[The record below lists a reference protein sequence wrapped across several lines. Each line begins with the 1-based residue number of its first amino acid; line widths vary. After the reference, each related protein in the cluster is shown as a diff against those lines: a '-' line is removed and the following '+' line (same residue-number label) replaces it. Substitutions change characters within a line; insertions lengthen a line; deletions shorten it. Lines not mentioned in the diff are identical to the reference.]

1 MTSSLL
7 KKPSAA
13 PLPRWSLEHRLLR
26 APPPPQPAAAAS
38 TDPKL
43 LPHQHILSLSHHPG
57 KTYLYIPANT
67 TTNAATSVAGAGSGT
82 GSASGAASGAGASGG
97 ATPGPVVA
105 IPAAQ
110 AEPFVAL
117 LTSKQSA
124 LWTHR
129 QTHSVRDGAAFQV
142 GECIVRAGEVR
153 MPRPG
158 SGGQHLVQGVVVCIE
173 TELLGGEEGEED
185 AEVAVEGDVVMGEG
199 DGDGGEKGMG
209 VEAMRE
215 ARETI
220 RGLWKDLGVEGGKEG
235 VKEVMSNYAGAEE
248 EQARWAEVRMW
259 CEVLR
264 LRA

>member
-1 MTSSLL
+1 M
-7 KKPSAA
+7 
-13 PLPRWSLEHRLLR
+13 
-26 APPPPQPAAAAS
+26 
-38 TDPKL
+38 
-43 LPHQHILSLSHHPG
+43 
-57 KTYLYIPANT
+57 
-67 TTNAATSVAGAGSGT
+67 
-82 GSASGAASGAGASGG
+82 
-97 ATPGPVVA
+97 
-105 IPAAQ
+105 
-110 AEPFVAL
+110 
-117 LTSKQSA
+117 
-124 LWTHR
+124 
-129 QTHSVRDGAAFQV
+129 
-142 GECIVRAGEVR
+142 RAGEVR

-158 SGGQHLVQGVVVCIE
+158 SGGQHLAQGVVVCIE

-199 DGDGGEKGMG
+199 DEDGGEKGMG

>member
-1 MTSSLL
+1 M
-7 KKPSAA
+7 
-13 PLPRWSLEHRLLR
+13 
-26 APPPPQPAAAAS
+26 
-38 TDPKL
+38 
-43 LPHQHILSLSHHPG
+43 
-57 KTYLYIPANT
+57 
-67 TTNAATSVAGAGSGT
+67 
-82 GSASGAASGAGASGG
+82 
-97 ATPGPVVA
+97 VA

-142 GECIVRAGEVR
+142 GECVVRAGEVR

-158 SGGQHLVQGVVVCIE
+158 SGGQHVAQGVVVCIE
-173 TELLGGEEGEED
+173 MELLESEEGEGED
-185 AEVAVEGDVVMGEG
+185 AEVAVEGDVVMGER
-199 DGDGGEKGMG
+199 DGDGGEKGVG

-220 RGLWKDLGVEGGKEG
+220 RGLWKDLGFEGGKEG
-235 VKEVMSNYAGAEE
+235 VKEVMSNYTGAKE

>member
-1 MTSSLL
+1 M
-7 KKPSAA
+7 
-13 PLPRWSLEHRLLR
+13 
-26 APPPPQPAAAAS
+26 
-38 TDPKL
+38 
-43 LPHQHILSLSHHPG
+43 
-57 KTYLYIPANT
+57 
-67 TTNAATSVAGAGSGT
+67 
-82 GSASGAASGAGASGG
+82 
-97 ATPGPVVA
+97 VA

-110 AEPFVAL
+110 AEPFAAL

-129 QTHSVRDGAAFQV
+129 QTHSVRDGATFQV
-142 GECIVRAGEVR
+142 GECVVRAGEVR
-153 MPRPG
+153 MPRLG
-158 SGGQHLVQGVVVCIE
+158 SGGQHVAQGVVVCIE
-173 TELLGGEEGEED
+173 TKLQGSGEGEGED
-185 AEVAVEGDVVMGEG
+185 AEVAVEGDG
-199 DGDGGEKGMG
+199 DGDGGEKGVS

-220 RGLWKDLGVEGGKEG
+220 RGLWKNLGVEGGKEG